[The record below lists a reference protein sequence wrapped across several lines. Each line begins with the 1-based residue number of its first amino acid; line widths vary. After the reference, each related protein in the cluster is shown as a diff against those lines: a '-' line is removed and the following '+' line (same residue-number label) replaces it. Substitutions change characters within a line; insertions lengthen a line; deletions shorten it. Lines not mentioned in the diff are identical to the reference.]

1 MLTTENHRT
10 VHYVRS
16 NLRQPE
22 ELERRETG
30 ARFACARDIQ
40 ALDSFPGN
48 DQPVALLSQSSC
60 ESCGT

>member
-1 MLTTENHRT
+1 MGNEMLTTENHRT

-30 ARFACARDIQ
+30 ARFACAGDIQ
-40 ALDSFPGN
+40 ALDSFPGMIS
-48 DQPVALLSQSSC
+48 L
-60 ESCGT
+60 